1 MDRSDPQVANFSAT
15 TLAALDDDALAAL
28 ANKGLV
34 RRARKD
40 LDKAPPTI
48 TAADAESVSLDVEGS
63 AVRLTSPINKS
74 TCACASG
81 FCRHVIGAVIFLRD
95 TVGATLA
102 SPSSPGTAE
111 GGASV
116 APTGVGERLLA
127 IDEATLTK
135 WATKPLMKRA
145 AVALARGYAVEE
157 TPAAVIV
164 RLTAQNITV
173 RWVGGAGV
181 GALDA
186 MICTCHA
193 PGACE
198 HKTAAVLAYQAH
210 KTGRAVEL
218 SSAALQASSGA
229 PRTREDVRVS
239 VLTLLREM
247 IALGLSRVSQ
257 ATEQRLRTLATSAH
271 GVDLPRLER
280 VLRGLADEVLLALK
294 RDAAASSSAL
304 LHSAAR
310 AAALCAALE
319 RPTHATV
326 GEHRSI
332 YMPVA
337 GTIELTGLGARR
349 WRTRSG
355 YHGLTVLLW
364 EPAVKRW
371 TGWTDARPVG
381 APGFDPVIRFDE
393 GAPWSGAAS
402 PRQMAKLSW
411 RVSGAFRNGV
421 GRITAR
427 ENTRGIPGKPSKPDD
442 GPLVTDFAK
451 LATVAADAFA
461 PGLADRRDHA
471 ELVLLAPAVW
481 SDATYDEI
489 QQEVTRVVADAN
501 GNVVP
506 LVLRHSPETDHALT
520 TLQNIDGST
529 VRAVLGSLRIGP
541 QGLFVE
547 PVTLWTEKKP
557 IHLTLDGIV
566 AAGGG
571 KTSPIATTTMTT
583 PPDAAEEAD
592 DELEDAEDAEQDAP
606 EAETASGVG
615 SLLARVESALVSMAE
630 SGVGVTRDLSAVRGD
645 ARELNAAGL
654 ATAAAALGRLCDEL
668 DAFRKSTDRDELASA
683 ESLLRCAYVVRLAV
697 ECQTVC
703 EAVGS

>member
-1 MDRSDPQVANFSAT
+1 MDRSDPQVASFSAT

-40 LDKAPPTI
+40 LEKAPPKV
-48 TAADAESVSLDVEGS
+48 TAADAESVTLDVEGS
-63 AVRLTSPINKS
+63 VVRLTSPINKS

-81 FCRHVIGAVIFLRD
+81 FCRHIIGAVVFLRD
-95 TVGATLA
+95 SLGATRA
-102 SPSSPGTAE
+102 SPSPAADAKGEA
-111 GGASV
+111 GV
-116 APTGVGERLLA
+116 APTGVGEQLLA
-127 IDEATLTK
+127 IDEAALAK

-145 AVALARGYAVEE
+145 AVALARGYEVQE
-157 TPAAVIV
+157 TLAAVIV
-164 RLTAQNITV
+164 RLPAQNITV
-173 RWVGGAGV
+173 RWVGGS
-181 GALDA
+181 LDA

-193 PGACE
+193 PAACE

-210 KTGRAVEL
+210 KSGRAVEL
-218 SSAALQASSGA
+218 PSAALQASSGA

-247 IALGLSRVSQ
+247 VALVLSRVSH

-294 RDAAASSSAL
+294 RDAAASSAAL
-304 LHSAAR
+304 LHGAAR

-326 GEHRSI
+326 GEHRSV

-337 GTIELTGLGARR
+337 GSIELVGLGARR

-381 APGFDPVIRFDE
+381 APGFDPVLRFDE

-402 PRQMAKLSW
+402 PRQMAKTTW

-442 GPLVTDFAK
+442 GPLVADFSQ
-451 LATVAADAFA
+451 LAAIAADVFA
-461 PGLADRRDHA
+461 PGLADRRDNA
-471 ELVLLAPAVW
+471 DLVLLAPADW
-481 SDATYDEI
+481 APATYDEI

-501 GNVVP
+501 GNMVR
-506 LVLRHSPETDHALT
+506 LVLRHSPETEHALT
-520 TLQNIDGST
+520 TLERIDGQS
-529 VRAVLGSLRIGP
+529 VRAVLGSLRIGAG
-541 QGLFVE
+541 GLFVE
-547 PVTLWTEKKP
+547 PITLWTDAKP
-557 IHLTLDGIV
+557 IHLTLDGVVAHRTSAPTTPV
-566 AAGGG
+566 AA
-571 KTSPIATTTMTT
+571 
-583 PPDAAEEAD
+583 DDAD
-592 DELEDAEDAEQDAP
+592 DQLEDAEDAEQDAP
-606 EAETASGVG
+606 EAETVSGVG
-615 SLLARVESALVSMAE
+615 SLLARVEGALISTAE
-630 SGVGVTRDLSAVRGD
+630 SGVGVTRDVMAIRAD
-645 ARELNAAGL
+645 ARELDAAGL
-654 ATAAAALGRLCDEL
+654 ATAAAALKQLCDQL
-668 DAFRKSTDRDELASA
+668 DAFRKSIDRDELVPA

>member
-1 MDRSDPQVANFSAT
+1 M

-40 LDKAPPTI
+40 LEKASPTV
-48 TAADAESVSLDVEGS
+48 TAADAESVSLEVEGS

-81 FCRHVIGAVIFLRD
+81 FCRHIIGAVIFLRQAAP
-95 TVGATLA
+95 VAA
-102 SPSSPGTAE
+102 VAAPSDAPQPPAAGPNVAE
-111 GGASV
+111 Q
-116 APTGVGERLLA
+116 LLA
-127 IDEATLTK
+127 IDEATLTR
-135 WATKPLMKRA
+135 WAGKPLLKRA
-145 AVALARGYAVEE
+145 AVALARGYEVEE

-164 RLTAQNITV
+164 RLPAQNITV
-173 RWVGGAGV
+173 RWVGGAG
-181 GALDA
+181 ALDA

-193 PGACE
+193 PAACE

-210 KTGRAVEL
+210 KSGRAVEL
-218 SSAALQASSGA
+218 PNAALQASSGA

-239 VLTLLREM
+239 VVTLLREM
-247 IALGLSRVSQ
+247 VALGLSRVSQ

-280 VLRGLADEVLLALK
+280 VLRGLADEVLLTLK

-304 LHSAAR
+304 LHGAAR

-326 GEHRSI
+326 GEHRSV

-337 GTIELTGLGARR
+337 GTIELIGLGARR

-381 APGFDPVIRFDE
+381 TPGFDPVLRFDE

-427 ENTRGIPGKPSKPDD
+427 DNTRGIPGKPSKPDN
-442 GPLVTDFAK
+442 GPLVADFSQ
-451 LATVAADAFA
+451 LATIAADVFA
-461 PGLADRRDHA
+461 PGLADRRDNA
-471 ELVLLAPAVW
+471 DLVLLAPANW
-481 SDATYDEI
+481 ADATYDEI
-489 QQEVTRVVADAN
+489 QQEVTRVVADAQ
-501 GNVVP
+501 GNMVP
-506 LVLRHSPETDHALT
+506 LVLRHSLETDHALT
-520 TLQNIDGST
+520 TLERIHGAT
-529 VRAVLGSLRIGP
+529 VRAVLGSLRIGA

-547 PVTLWTEKKP
+547 PTTLWTDSKP
-557 IHLTLDGIV
+557 IHLTLDGVV
-566 AAGGG
+566 ARPKSAP
-571 KTSPIATTTMTT
+571 SP
-583 PPDAAEEAD
+583 AAVASDDAD

-606 EAETASGVG
+606 EAETISGVG
-615 SLLARVESALVSMAE
+615 SLLARVEAALVSMAE
-630 SGVGVTRDLSAVRGD
+630 SGVGVTRDLAPIRGD
-645 ARELNAAGL
+645 ARELDAAGL
-654 ATAAAALGRLCDEL
+654 STAAAALARLCDEL
-668 DAFRKSTDRDELASA
+668 DAFRKSTDRDELVPA

>member
-1 MDRSDPQVANFSAT
+1 MDRSDPQVASFAAA

-40 LDKAPPTI
+40 LEKAPPTV
-48 TAADAESVSLDVEGS
+48 TTADAESVTLDVEGS

-81 FCRHVIGAVIFLRD
+81 FCRHIIGAVIHLREA
-95 TVGATLA
+95 VGPTSA
-102 SPSSPGTAE
+102 SPSSVEVAKGDA
-111 GGASV
+111 GV
-116 APTGVGERLLA
+116 APTNVGAQLLA
-127 IDEATLTK
+127 IDEATLVK

-145 AVALARGYAVEE
+145 AVALARGYEVQE
-157 TPAAVIV
+157 TPVAVIV
-164 RLTAQNITV
+164 RLPAQNITV
-173 RWVGGAGV
+173 RWVG

-193 PGACE
+193 PAACE
-198 HKTAAVLAYQAH
+198 HKTAAVLAYQAQR
-210 KTGRAVEL
+210 TGRAVEL

-229 PRTREDVRVS
+229 PRTRDDVRVS

-247 IALGLSRVSQ
+247 VALGLSRVSL

-280 VLRGLADEVLLALK
+280 VLRGLADEALLALK

-304 LHSAAR
+304 LHGAAR

-326 GEHRSI
+326 GEHRSV

-337 GTIELTGLGARR
+337 GTIELVGLGARR

-381 APGFDPVIRFDE
+381 APGFDPVLRFDE

-402 PRQMAKLSW
+402 PRQMAKMTW

-427 ENTRGIPGKPSKPDD
+427 DNTRGIPGKPSKPDN
-442 GPLVTDFAK
+442 GPLVADFSQ
-451 LATVAADAFA
+451 LATIAADVFT
-461 PGLADRRDHA
+461 PGLADRRDNA
-471 ELVLLAPAVW
+471 DLVLLAPADW
-481 SDATYDEI
+481 APATYDEI
-489 QQEVTRVVADAN
+489 QQEVTRFIADPT
-501 GNVVP
+501 GNMVR
-506 LVLRHSPETDHALT
+506 LVLRHSPETEHALT
-520 TLQNIDGST
+520 TLERIDGAS
-529 VRAVLGSLRIGP
+529 VRAILGSLRIGAA
-541 QGLFVE
+541 GLFVE
-547 PVTLWTEKKP
+547 PITIWTDAKP
-557 IHLTLDGIV
+557 IHLTLDGVVVQRKSAPPTTV
-566 AAGGG
+566 A
-571 KTSPIATTTMTT
+571 T
-583 PPDAAEEAD
+583 DVAD

-615 SLLARVESALVSMAE
+615 NLLARVEAALVSMAE
-630 SGVGVTRDLSAVRGD
+630 SGVSIARDLTRLRGD
-645 ARELNAAGL
+645 ARELDAAGL
-654 ATAAAALGRLCDEL
+654 STAAAALKQLCDEL
-668 DAFRKSTDRDELASA
+668 DAFRKSTDRDELVPA